1 MKKIFNVLI
10 TLIVIIVAIKLFV
23 IALPIL
29 IAFIAIVAIGGWLYY
44 RYAKRKIL
52 KKMNEYENGMN
63 ETHYYNTT
71 INNSNSKKEE
81 EEYTGPVIDVDY
93 EDVNKD

>member
-10 TLIVIIVAIKLFV
+10 TLIVIIVAIKLFL

-29 IAFIAIVAIGGWLYY
+29 IAFIAVIAIGGWLYY
-44 RYAKRKIL
+44 KYTKRKIM
-52 KKMNEYENGMN
+52 KKINEYENEMN
-63 ETHYYNTT
+63 GTHYYNTS
-71 INNSNSKKEE
+71 INQENSKEK

-93 EDVNKD
+93 EDVKRD